1 MVKDFFLLSAR
12 GIMHRKLRSW
22 LTVIGVFI
30 GITAVVAL
38 ISIGLGLERTITQ
51 QVAKVFGYNSFL
63 VVGRNAFQSRRGTSE
78 AVEVNLDVIKGVPG
92 VTAVAAIRSETG
104 FVRGPAAAGKPVQ
117 GFLPVM
123 GLSPELV
130 TEFSSFLGDISFE
143 PGGRFFSPGETDAA
157 ILGNKVAAQ
166 LHAKL
171 GATIEIE
178 KHPFKVIGIL
188 AATGKGQGFNVGMSR
203 SENADTIFV
212 PFSQMDIL
220 FGPSNKVLVT
230 LVKTAKG
237 EDVDAVAERVKE
249 ALNAAGNTDVTTV
262 TYSDINRQINTVMG
276 SVSGFLA
283 GIAGIS
289 LLVGGVGV
297 MNTMYTAVLERTRE
311 IGVMKAIGARRGQ
324 ILLIFLIESGLMGL
338 VGGIVGVGLGLGLS
352 AVASAVI
359 KGYFD
364 VQIAVVA
371 SPTLILGTLLFSF
384 LLGAFAGW
392 MPARRAAK
400 LPVIDALRYE

>member
-1 MVKDFFLLSAR
+1 MFSDFFLLSVR

-63 VVGRNAFQSRRGTSE
+63 VMGKNALQPRHGTAE
-78 AVEVNLDVIKGVPG
+78 PVEVNLNVIKNVPG

-104 FVRGPAAAGKPVQ
+104 FVKGPASNEKPVQ

-123 GLSPELV
+123 GLSPTLV
-130 TEFSSFLGDISFE
+130 TEFSSFLGDVSFE
-143 PGGRFFSPGETDAA
+143 PGGRFFSPGESAVA
-157 ILGNKVAAQ
+157 ILGHKVASQ

-171 GATIEIE
+171 GSTIEIE
-178 KHPFKVIGIL
+178 KHPFKVIGIF
-188 AATGKGQGFNVGMSR
+188 APASEGEGFSLGLNR
-203 SENADTIFV
+203 SGNADTIFV
-212 PFSQMDIL
+212 PFAQMNTL
-220 FGPSNKVLVT
+220 FGTSNKVLVT

-237 EDVDAVAERVKE
+237 KDVDKIAGQVEK
-249 ALNAAGNTDVTTV
+249 ALKAAGNTNVTAV
-262 TYSDINRQINTVMG
+262 TYSDINRQISTMLG

-311 IGVMKAIGARRGQ
+311 IGVMKALGARRGQ

-352 AVASAVI
+352 GVAAAVI
-359 KGYFD
+359 SSYFN
-364 VQIAVVA
+364 VEIHAVA
-371 SPTLILGTLLFSF
+371 SPTLIISTLAFSF

-392 MPARRAAK
+392 LPARRAAK
-400 LPVIDALRYE
+400 LPVVDALRYE